1 MLNNKWYWKEEFK
14 MKKQVVYILFFIGFI
29 GFAQQNLV
37 TVTADTTS
45 IKIGEQIQ
53 FKILVNET
61 NNVIFPKLKLDSL
74 GKVEVV
80 ETLPTDTLKNSLEK
94 KYLLTSFDSG
104 RYVIPQQEILI
115 SNKKYVTDS
124 LLIKVATVKVDTTKQ
139 GLYEIKSIKS
149 EPKTFDDYKHLWW
162 ILIPVLLLIAG
173 ILYVIFRKKKEKI
186 IPKVHVAPIQEAMQ
200 RLVELDG
207 KKLLQQ
213 NKIKIYYSELTDIV
227 RTYIEKDIKI
237 PALESTTNELIET
250 ITDFNESSKL
260 GISKETIQQLKQVL
274 QSADLVKFAKS
285 KPIVEE
291 IKNDRTTIEQILKDT
306 EGAVHKKRVQEA
318 EVTQDQAVEIVVE
331 KPKKKNNFK
340 KYLLIFAAFFI
351 IVIGVAGYFGY
362 KFLKKNVLGDTTL
375 EMMDSNKQWYKAT
388 YGHPPITIETPE
400 VLKIESVQLPDNG
413 VTSIGDFSSYSY
425 KSLISNFYVIVSTI
439 HFLSEVDNFNLDG
452 GVQGSIKSMEAKMN
466 TTFTNIQQEPILIDG
481 NEGRKVL
488 MDYTLENP
496 ITKKMENNK
505 LTMLLFA
512 NTKGMQQV
520 FVSYPEKEAS
530 AKQVSERIINSVSI
544 NN

>member
-1 MLNNKWYWKEEFK
+1 VLNNKWYWKEEFK

-29 GFAQQNLV
+29 GFSQQNPV

-53 FKILVNET
+53 FKISVNET

-80 ETLPTDTLKNSLEK
+80 ETLPIDTLKNSLEK

-104 RYVIPQQEILI
+104 SYVIPQQEILI

-124 LLIKVATVKVDTTKQ
+124 LLINVATVKVDTTKQ

-213 NKIKIYYSELTDIV
+213 NKIKGYYSELTDIV

-400 VLKIESVQLPDNG
+400 VLKIESVQLPDNA